1 MFGPGSLHQSMSQLD
16 KAETEEA
23 FESAV
28 CGLRSYPQN
37 FRVAYEKKIMNKKI
51 HIIIHQPKIL

>member
-1 MFGPGSLHQSMSQLD
+1 MVHYSAECIYFFIYD
-16 KAETEEA
+16 KLKIIEN
-23 FESAV
+23 
-28 CGLRSYPQN
+28 PQN